1 MTELIDLDNNNDK
14 MINYFNLDNKL
25 LKDIKEESNKSNKK
39 GNSETSISKED
50 KKLKKKNKCQKYV
63 ILIMFCII
71 LFISYHLL
79 LQYSDNLKKN
89 LYIKEK
95 QLLNYQKN
103 LIGREKELNLSNNE
117 NELLKTEIYQLQAKF
132 ISYSK
137 QYELLKSEN
146 DKILAAMDKLVEE
159 NKK

>member
-1 MTELIDLDNNNDK
+1 
-14 MINYFNLDNKL
+14 
-25 LKDIKEESNKSNKK
+25 
-39 GNSETSISKED
+39 
-50 KKLKKKNKCQKYV
+50 
-63 ILIMFCII
+63 MFCII